1 MHVIY
6 KRPFPEKKSST
17 PVTLVSSL
25 STFDNW
31 SYLLEIPYLFKHLS
45 LKGDLV

>member
-6 KRPFPEKKSST
+6 KRPHPEKKSSS

-25 STFDNW
+25 STFSNL
-31 SYLLEIPYLFKHLS
+31 SYLLEIPYLFKHLY
-45 LKGDLV
+45 LKGGLV

>member
-6 KRPFPEKKSST
+6 KRPCLEKKSST
-17 PVTLVSSL
+17 PVTLVSSI
-25 STFDNW
+25 STFSDL
-31 SYLLEIPYLFKHLS
+31 SYLLEIPSLFKHLY